1 MTPTK
6 NTKILKLNR
15 TSNKLFI
22 FIHPISCSSWIKYI
36 TLQKSWE
43 IRRWKVCLLNLESC
57 KYVSIFRKTSDVD
70 ADLAKYNIDEFY
82 GIELEEQHIKPIP
95 KEDKLAHL
103 PFSSERK
110 FIRRWCILYLNFCIM
125 LSASSFI
132 FCKALWYR
140 PVIIIRPNH
149 VDAG

>member
-1 MTPTK
+1 MK
-6 NTKILKLNR
+6 
-15 TSNKLFI
+15 
-22 FIHPISCSSWIKYI
+22 CI
-36 TLQKSWE
+36 TFQKGWE

-57 KYVSIFRKTSDVD
+57 VLIFRKTSDVD

-110 FIRRWCILYLNFCIM
+110 FIRWWCILYLNFCIM
-125 LSASSFI
+125 LSAFSFI

-140 PVIIIRPNH
+140 PIIRPNH
-149 VDAG
+149 ADAG